1 MAYGMNQLRKAGKAL
16 MDVDEAYSRA
26 LIPKNFPD
34 QFGQA
39 TRGLSMRDIVST
51 DLSQVKGFGAK
62 PIAIASLGGLG
73 VANVAAR
80 YGLPAG
86 GITLAGKG
94 LMDLTGMFVGE
105 NEQTSGTLMP

>member
-1 MAYGMNQLRKAGKAL
+1 MAYGMNQLRKAGRAL

-26 LIPKNFPD
+26 LIPKGSQD
-34 QFGQA
+34 KFGEA
-39 TRGLSMRDIVST
+39 TRGLSIRDVVNA
-51 DLSQVKGFGAK
+51 DFSQTEGFGAK
-62 PIAIASLGGLG
+62 PIAMATMGGLG

-94 LMDLTGMFVGE
+94 LMDLTGMFVGD